1 MNNIIFPIKKFVKV
15 NVSDIIWDCDE
26 DYEETCLDW
35 GLPPNVQD
43 YEVEVD
49 EDVDPFEQW
58 REDGGQTGYE
68 ALCEALTDQ
77 LSDEYGF
84 CIISI
89 DNVEVIG

>member
-15 NVSDIIWDCDE
+15 NASDIIWDCDE
-26 DYEETCLDW
+26 DYEETCLDC
-35 GLPPNVQD
+35 GLPSNIQE

-68 ALCEALTDQ
+68 VLCEALIDQ

-84 CIISI
+84 CIVSI
-89 DNVEVIG
+89 EDVEVIG

>member
-1 MNNIIFPIKKFVKV
+1 MNSIVFPIKKFVKV
-15 NVSDIIWDCDE
+15 NASDIIWDCDE
-26 DYEETCLDW
+26 DYFDL

-58 REDGGQTGYE
+58 REDGGQTGFDI
-68 ALCEALTDQ
+68 LCEALTDQ

-84 CIISI
+84 CIMSI
-89 DNVEVIG
+89 ENVEVIG